1 MSLPYENATSG
12 VKAMADMQK
21 TLKRFG
27 CNKFGSWEDYDTG
40 TMTVQFEWQGK
51 AVELKASAS
60 GYAAA
65 WLKEYPWSYRRTGT
79 EEQYKQK
86 ALDKGRVAVYSILRD
101 WVKAQVTAVET
112 GLLTFEGV
120 FMPHMLLPDGTR
132 LLDRVDDVHK
142 LLECKE

>member
-1 MSLPYENATSG
+1 MEDI
-12 VKAMADMQK
+12 KK

-27 CNKFGSWEDYDTG
+27 CNKFGQWDDYDTG
-40 TMTVQFEWQGK
+40 TMTIQFEWQGRV
-51 AVELKASAS
+51 VELKASAS

-65 WLKEYPWSYRRTGT
+65 WLEEHPWSTRIRCG
-79 EEQYKQK
+79 EKEHKQK
-86 ALDKGRVAVYSILRD
+86 AIDKGRIAVYSILRD

-132 LLDRVDDVHK
+132 LLDRIDDVHK
-142 LLECKE
+142 LLGCDK